1 MSRADLSHHAATGL
15 PERSLVGSVCS
26 GSRSAEHH
34 VAESLQALRDHA
46 DLNLLVRAPIDSAL
60 ERAWEIDQARI
71 VGRALGSLA
80 GLPIVVKDNV
90 AVAGQPLTAASPAL
104 DGYRP
109 RQSAGTVARL
119 VAAGAIVV
127 GQTNMHELAL
137 GVTSDNATHGP
148 VRNPHDPDR
157 MAGGSSGGTAAAVG
171 VGAVLAGL
179 ATDTGGSGRI
189 PAAWCGAVGFRPSA
203 GRYPADGVLNLSRT
217 MDAVAVMTRSLDG
230 LALLDAVLAAD
241 AGTAAVPE
249 PTELRLGV
257 PSQCWDRL
265 AGDVLVGFEDAVDR
279 FRAAGVVLHPADLAD
294 ISAMNR
300 DIDLPL
306 VAHEVMDFWSRFAAH
321 ELGSELSVFALR
333 LASPDVAERFA
344 ALARFPKQTA
354 DDYAR
359 LLAGVRRLRD
369 LYGGLFAELHLD
381 ALVFP
386 TVPVT
391 APRVG
396 ATTVQL
402 PSGEHD
408 IFQALTASETPASLA
423 GIPALTVPAGRDH
436 AGLPFGIELD
446 GPRGS
451 DRRLIAIGDTL
462 ARLLADSAGKSAP

>member
-1 MSRADLSHHAATGL
+1 MSRADLRHHAAPGL
-15 PERSLVGSVCS
+15 PERSLVRGVVS
-26 GSRSAEHH
+26 GARSAEHH
-34 VAESLQALRDHA
+34 VAESLQSLRDHA
-46 DLNLLVRAPIDSAL
+46 DLNLLVGAPMDSAL
-60 ERAWEIDQARI
+60 ERAWEIDQARSA
-71 VGRALGSLA
+71 GRALGSLA
-80 GLPIVVKDNV
+80 GLPIVVKDNI
-90 AVAGQPLTAASPAL
+90 AVAGRPLTGGSPAL

-109 RQSAGTVARL
+109 PQSAGTVARL
-119 VAAGAIVV
+119 VEAGAIVV

-148 VRNPHDPDR
+148 VRNPYDPTR
-157 MAGGSSGGTAAAVG
+157 MAGGSSGGTAAAIG
-171 VGAVLAGL
+171 AGAVLAGL

-189 PAAWCGAVGFRPSA
+189 PAAWCGTVGFRPSE
-203 GRYPADGVLNLSRT
+203 GRYPPDGVLTLSRT

-241 AGTAAVPE
+241 AGTAVPE

-257 PSQCWDRL
+257 PVACWDRL
-265 AGDVLVGFEDAVDR
+265 SGDVLAGFEDAVDR
-279 FRAAGVVLHPADLAD
+279 FRAAGVVLQPVDLAD
-294 ISAMNR
+294 ISAVNR
-300 DIDLPL
+300 EIDLPL
-306 VAHEVMDFWSRFAAH
+306 VAHEVMDFWAGFAAH
-321 ELGSELSVFALR
+321 ELGSELSAFALR

-344 ALARFPKQTA
+344 AFARFPKQTA
-354 DDYAR
+354 DDSAR
-359 LLAGVRRLRD
+359 LLAGVRTLRA
-369 LYGGLFAELHLD
+369 LHGRLFAELHLD

-396 ATTVQL
+396 ATTVRL

-423 GIPALTVPAGRDH
+423 GIPALTVPAGRDRE
-436 AGLPFGIELD
+436 GLPFGIELD

-462 ARLLADSAGKSAP
+462 AGLLPDSAGKSAP